1 MMTSIILINTRN
13 FTKEPKNNQYPI
25 KENVEEFY
33 NLYRQHFNKI
43 IQQHPKSHN
52 IDDEPKLNDYKYIHN
67 IILIVDDMEQ
77 LKKHKLIKDDNYY
90 YLEYYK
96 KEYENN
102 EPIYKQKYC
111 FKFNKLFIL
120 DYTTYDL
127 GMVQYENEICNKFDI
142 DDYFKSYNFINGTLY
157 VVNKLK
163 IIKNI
168 IDRIK
173 TDLYYNCNIND
184 IIYHPITSLYSFSY
198 YIS

>member
-1 MMTSIILINTRN
+1 MTSVVLINARD
-13 FTKEPKNNQYPI
+13 FTKEPQDNKYPI
-25 KENVEEFY
+25 KENVKEFY
-33 NLYRQHFNKI
+33 NLYQQHFKYI
-43 IQQHPKSHN
+43 IQRHPEPHN
-52 IDDEPKLNDYKYIHN
+52 IHDEPKLNNYKYIHN

-90 YLEYYK
+90 YLDYYK

-142 DDYFKSYNFINGTLY
+142 DDYFTSYNFINGTLY

-163 IIKNI
+163 FIKNI
-168 IDRIK
+168 IDRINK
-173 TDLYYNCNIND
+173 DLYYDCNIKD
-184 IIYHPITSLYSFSY
+184 MIYHPITSLYSFNH